1 MRVLVTGGTGFVG
14 FHVLRALKRKDHE
27 VVVLVRNAEKAQPLF
42 EKYGVSVDRMVVGSI
57 TDENTV
63 RDALLSCDAV
73 VHAAAVTPMQV
84 ASEKEL
90 LETNVDGV
98 KNVIGTACDMGINNN
113 VFVSSITA
121 IFNTNPARMSANAP
135 IAKSK
140 HSYGQSKAL
149 AEMYVRGLQAQGK
162 GVKTVYP
169 GGIIGPDDP
178 ARSAT
183 LVSLLYRMTQGFRI
197 TSGGTQQI
205 DVRDLAAFIV
215 ALLETNDKKP
225 ARYLTAGHYMT
236 WTSFA
241 DLLDDISGRKLPRS
255 EIAGW
260 KLRLFGQITDIKRWF
275 KPDSSPISA
284 ETMRYATQWP
294 CVKNAE
300 DIRALGIILRE
311 PRETF
316 TDTLRWMGEVGL
328 LDTALMPQL
337 FPEKQRLQEKQA

>member
-1 MRVLVTGGTGFVG
+1 MRVLVTGSTGFVG
-14 FHVLRALKRKDHE
+14 FHVLRALKRKKHE
-27 VVVLVRNAEKAQPLF
+27 VVALVRSTEKAQRLF
-42 EKYGVSVDRMVVGSI
+42 AQYGVVVDRLVVGSI
-57 TDENTV
+57 ADSNVV
-63 RDALLSCDAV
+63 RDALQGCDAV

-90 LETNVDGV
+90 LATNVDGV
-98 KNVIGTACDMGINNN
+98 KNVIGTACELGINNN

-121 IFNTNPARMSANAP
+121 IFNTNAARMSADAP

-140 HSYGQSKAL
+140 HIYGQSKAQ
-149 AEMYVRGLQAQGK
+149 AEAYVRSLQAQGE

-183 LVSLLYRMTQGFRI
+183 LMSLLYRMTQGFRI

-215 ALLETNDKKP
+215 ALLEKNDGKP
-225 ARYLTAGHYMT
+225 ARYLTAGHYMA
-236 WTSFA
+236 WREFA
-241 DLLDDISGRKLPRS
+241 DLLDAISGKKLPRS

-260 KLRLFGQITDIKRWF
+260 KLRLFGRITDIKRLF
-275 KPDSSPISA
+275 KPDPSPISA

-294 CVKNAE
+294 CVKNADE
-300 DIRALGIILRE
+300 IQQLGIVLRE
-311 PRETF
+311 PRATF
-316 TDTLRWMGEVGL
+316 TDTLRWLGETGL
-328 LDTALMPQL
+328 LDKALLPKL
-337 FPEKQRLQEKQA
+337 F

>member
-1 MRVLVTGGTGFVG
+1 MRVLVTGSTGFVG
-14 FHVLRALKRKDHE
+14 FHVLRVLKNKGHE
-27 VVVLVRNAEKAQPLF
+27 VVVLVRNTEKAQQLF
-42 EKYGVSVDRMVVGSI
+42 SKYGVVVDRMVVGSI
-57 TDENTV
+57 ADKTVV
-63 RDALLSCDAV
+63 RDALQSCDAV

-84 ASEKEL
+84 ASEKEML
-90 LETNVDGV
+90 ATNVDGV
-98 KNVIGTACDMGINNN
+98 KNVIGTACDLSINNN

-121 IFNTNPARMSANAP
+121 IFNADPARMSADAP

-140 HSYGQSKAL
+140 HSYGQSKAQ
-149 AEMYVRGLQAQGK
+149 AEAYVRGLQAQGK

-169 GGIIGPDDP
+169 GGVIGPDDP

-183 LVSLLYRMTQGFRI
+183 LMSLLYRMTQGFRI

-215 ALLETNDKKP
+215 ALLEKNDGKP

-236 WTSFA
+236 WTTFA
-241 DLLDDISGRKLPRS
+241 DLLDDISGKKLPRS

-260 KLRLFGQITDIKRWF
+260 KLRLFGQIADIKRLF
-275 KPDSSPISA
+275 KSDPSPISA

-294 CVKNAE
+294 LVKNADE
-300 DIRALGIILRE
+300 IYALGITLRE

-316 TDTLRWMGEVGL
+316 ADTLRWMGEASL
-328 LDTALMPQL
+328 LDKAVLPKL
-337 FPEKQRLQEKQA
+337 FQE

>member
-1 MRVLVTGGTGFVG
+1 MRVLVTGSTGFVG
-14 FHVLRALKRKDHE
+14 FHVLRALKRKKHE
-27 VVVLVRNAEKAQPLF
+27 VVALVRSTEKAQRLF
-42 EKYGVSVDRMVVGSI
+42 AQYGVVVDRLVVGSI
-57 TDENTV
+57 ADSNVV
-63 RDALLSCDAV
+63 RDALQGCDAV

-90 LETNVDGV
+90 LATNVDGV
-98 KNVIGTACDMGINNN
+98 KNVIGTACELGINNN

-121 IFNTNPARMSANAP
+121 IFNTNAARMSADAP

-140 HSYGQSKAL
+140 HIYGQSKAQ
-149 AEMYVRGLQAQGK
+149 AEAYVRNLQAQGE

-183 LVSLLYRMTQGFRI
+183 LMSLLYRMTQGFRI

-215 ALLETNDKKP
+215 ALLEKNDGKP
-225 ARYLTAGHYMT
+225 ARYLTAGHYMA
-236 WTSFA
+236 WREFA
-241 DLLDDISGRKLPRS
+241 DLLDAISGKKLPRS

-260 KLRLFGQITDIKRWF
+260 KLRLFGRITDIKRLF
-275 KPDSSPISA
+275 KPDPSPISA

-294 CVKNAE
+294 CVKNADE
-300 DIRALGIILRE
+300 IQQLGIVLRE
-311 PRETF
+311 PRATF
-316 TDTLRWMGEVGL
+316 TDTLRWLGETGL
-328 LDTALMPQL
+328 LDKALLPKL
-337 FPEKQRLQEKQA
+337 F